1 MNQSST
7 VSTGRSTIRL
17 NRIKTYFSKP
27 HNVILLIMGIVLTV
41 TTVAPIIAIVQ
52 AAIVNAPLIPFQVFT
67 WIGDMFSCVPF
78 PPLGWVAAIVLA
90 FTMIPVDLIRKA
102 VTKQE
107 SHDLIEQSK

>member
-41 TTVAPIIAIVQ
+41 TTVANI
-52 AAIVNAPLIPFQVFT
+52 
-67 WIGDMFSCVPF
+67 DS
-78 PPLGWVAAIVLA
+78 
-90 FTMIPVDLIRKA
+90 
-102 VTKQE
+102 
-107 SHDLIEQSK
+107 IELDNFCR